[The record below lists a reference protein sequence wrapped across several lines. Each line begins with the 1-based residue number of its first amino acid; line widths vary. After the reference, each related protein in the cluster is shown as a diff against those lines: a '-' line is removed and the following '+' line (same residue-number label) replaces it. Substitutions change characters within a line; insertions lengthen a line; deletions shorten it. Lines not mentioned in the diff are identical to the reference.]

1 MSVVSTIFKL
11 LGGLGI
17 FIFGMKLMGEG
28 LTKTAGKRLR
38 SLLDILTTHRLMG
51 VLVGTGITAIIQSS
65 SATTVMVVGF
75 VNAGLISLKQAI
87 GVIMGANIGTTI
99 TAQLISFKI
108 SEYALHAIA
117 IGAVFYLFS
126 KSKRWKYVGQ
136 VLLGFGLLFLG
147 MSTMSDVMRPLRS
160 SLYFK
165 ELMTQFSYNPI
176 LGVLLGA
183 GITVLIQSSSASIGI
198 LLSLTSVGAIPY
210 AAAVP
215 ILLGDNIGTTITA
228 ILSSIGT
235 SITAKRAAWAHAMFN
250 ILGTGIFLFF
260 LYMIPNL
267 TDQIQ
272 VFLSNI
278 SGTSDINRLIA
289 NTHTGFNILNTIIWL
304 PFAGLLSKIVTW
316 MIPGEEHSEVK
327 GPIYLEERF
336 LDTPVLALGQAKKE
350 LNRMAKLA
358 ILNVET
364 AQRSFM
370 ENRLALFKELEDREE
385 SIDQVEESMILY
397 MTKLSQRSLTE
408 DQAAEVNNFFHLI
421 NDLERIGDHAENIG
435 ELAQIKIEDKIP
447 VSDKAIEDLNFMFK
461 RVLETARLA
470 ITAFHENDL
479 ELAKRVLE
487 FEDEVDELE
496 KIYRSNHIK
505 RLNEGLCFPGSGVI
519 YLDILSNLERIGD
532 HSANIAKITLE
543 GIKK

>member
-28 LTKTAGKRLR
+28 LTKTAGKRLK
-38 SLLDILTTHRLMG
+38 SMLEILTTHRLMG
-51 VLVGTGITAIIQSS
+51 VLVGTGVTAIIQSS

-75 VNAGLISLKQAI
+75 VNAGLITLRQAI

-108 SEYALHAIA
+108 SAYALHAIA
-117 IGAVFYLFS
+117 IGAAFYLFAR
-126 KSKRWKYVGQ
+126 SKRWKYIGQ
-136 VLLGFGLLFLG
+136 VILGFGLLFLG
-147 MSTMSDVMRPLRS
+147 MSTMSNVMKPLRS

-165 ELMTQFSYNPI
+165 ELMTQFSHNPI
-176 LGVLLGA
+176 LGVLMGA
-183 GITVLIQSSSASIGI
+183 GITVVIQSSSASIGI

-250 ILGTGIFLFF
+250 ILGTGIFLLF

-267 TDQIQ
+267 ADQIQ
-272 VFLSNI
+272 VLLSNLFR
-278 SGTSDINRLIA
+278 TPDINRLIA

-304 PFAGLLSKIVTW
+304 PFAGLLAKIVTW
-316 MIPGEEHSEVK
+316 MIPGEEYTEVK

-336 LDTPVLALGQAKKE
+336 LETPVLALGQADKE
-350 LNRMAKLA
+350 LHRMAKQA

-364 AQRSFM
+364 AQRCFM
-370 ENRLALFKELEDREE
+370 ENNLALFKELEDREE
-385 SIDQVEESMILY
+385 SIDQLEEAMILY

-408 DQAAEVNNFFHLI
+408 DQAAEVNNFFHII
-421 NDLERIGDHAENIG
+421 NDIERIGDHAENIG
-435 ELAQIKIEDKIP
+435 ELAQAKIEDKIP
-447 VSDKAIEDLNFMFK
+447 VSDKAIADLNFMFK

-470 ITAFHENDL
+470 IKAFFENDA

-496 KIYRSNHIK
+496 STYRRNHIK